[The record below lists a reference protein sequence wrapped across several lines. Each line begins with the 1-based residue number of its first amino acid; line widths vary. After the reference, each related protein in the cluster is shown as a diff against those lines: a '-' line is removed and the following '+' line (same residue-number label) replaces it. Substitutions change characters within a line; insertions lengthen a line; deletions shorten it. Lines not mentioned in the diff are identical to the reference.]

1 MNKTDVKKIINYISE
16 GPYKKIFYDGGG
28 IKAQIVCLKAGQTI
42 PPCKMNNDVL
52 FYIIKGEG
60 EIMVDNETEDLK
72 EMVSVI
78 VPRKAESRSISAKTD
93 MIILAVQGRTNNE
106 K

>member
-1 MNKTDVKKIINYISE
+1 MYKIDIKKLINHNKERS
-16 GPYKKIFYDGGG
+16 YKKVFYDVENL
-28 IKAQIVCLKAGQTI
+28 KAQIVCLKSGQVI

-52 FYIIKGEG
+52 FYIIEGEG
-60 EIMVDNETEDLK
+60 EIIVDSEK
-72 EMVSVI
+72 ESLFPGAAVV

-93 MIILAVQGRTNNE
+93 MIVLAVQGKN